1 MNDNDRENLQFL
13 LDAGEAILKEWYE
26 KVDED
31 DRLYASALLTCYS
44 WELLDEVKDCTLA
57 CSYLSKYRQS

>member
-13 LDAGEAILKEWYE
+13 LDAGENILRDWYM

-31 DRLYASALLTCYS
+31 DRKYASALLTCYS
-44 WELLDEVKDCTLA
+44 WELLDDVKEHSQA
-57 CSYLSKYRQS
+57 SEYLSKFRIC